1 MIDIQTV
8 CAKSKSGEDQQKRT
22 GIKDTGHGTD
32 ATQLVQ
38 SLKCTSWVAKLL
50 AKTPAEAA

>member
-8 CAKSKSGEDQQKRT
+8 CAKSKSGEDQQKRR